1 NAELD
6 GDTGAAFA
14 IRVTEG
20 IAISEINVRPVMMN
34 VLMTHLHVAEHCPR
48 RQVKVTISLSLPVT
62 VRYSAIVFLR
72 GVASPIADQPGTES
86 DWAITELT
94 VTCCTLLIATFSI
107 LRF

>member
-1 NAELD
+1 
-6 GDTGAAFA
+6 
-14 IRVTEG
+14 
-20 IAISEINVRPVMMN
+20 MMN

-107 LRF
+107 LRFLSRGIHYWRLAATDWRRGTCGRPQLVGSCG